1 MRMNTYNI
9 PSFRKQDSENA
20 IGFCVFVASAQ
31 NLIWFSLFGPD
42 RGSEDS
48 GAGHDLF
55 RTDSGKSLS
64 TLTRIR
70 SERSAL
76 SRSGKI
82 WIQEVEGWHDP
93 YRSDTGRSS
102 SGLYPDILF
111 AAEE

>member
-55 RTDSGKSLS
+55 QTDSGKSLS
-64 TLTRIR
+64 TLTRIQ
-70 SERSAL
+70 
-76 SRSGKI
+76 KI
-82 WIQEVEGWHDP
+82 YFEQIRKNLDP
-93 YRSDTGRSS
+93 GGRRM
-102 SGLYPDILF
+102 
-111 AAEE
+111 A